1 MCVDE
6 PGASDNRDTATGRPM
21 KMPWRIAGMI
31 LLDILAVSW
40 LFWGPFGI
48 MCYMGGLFNW
58 MGVFM
63 LLSLM
68 MLPALVFAAAFPVL
82 AVRAAVTWR
91 RSTLAGRRWIAFW
104 VVLTGGFVMPYILGI
119 VGLTPSPF
127 DMYVRGF
134 ARYAERRVDVGAIQS
149 WLGTLDPNDYRD
161 SEGVWIEGRLADSE
175 QPQVIAN
182 LRPKWTQPMFDQRG
196 RLAVRLLW
204 GGGMI
209 GHWGVVVGP
218 RDMSEPPFDPSRE
231 QRRPLAAGAYV
242 WCDGG

>member
-1 MCVDE
+1 MNDGRKKAVLSIRMLCHVLTIAVV
-6 PGASDNRDTATGRPM
+6 GA
-21 KMPWRIAGMI
+21 
-31 LLDILAVSW
+31 VVFSW
-40 LFWGPFGI
+40 FVWGPFGI

-63 LLSLM
+63 LLFLM

-82 AVRAAVTWR
+82 VVRAAVTWR
-91 RSTLAGRRWIAFW
+91 RSTLAGRRSIAFW

-134 ARYAERRVDVGAIQS
+134 ARYAGCRVDVGAIQG

-161 SEGVWIEGRLADSE
+161 SEGGWIEGRLADSE
-175 QPQVIAN
+175 QPQMIAS
-182 LRPKWTQPMFDQRG
+182 LHPKWTQPMFDQRG

-209 GHWGVVVGP
+209 GHWGVVVGHA
-218 RDMSEPPFDPSRE
+218 DMPMPASDSRLLYY
-231 QRRPLAAGAYV
+231 PLAPGAYV
-242 WCDGG
+242 WSGD